1 MRVRVRRL
9 SKVALSVRARVN
21 AKGAS
26 VVPGGKGYIALVL
39 LASVLTACGG
49 RPSPSPTGTSTALS
63 PSPTSTSL
71 ALSPSPTSTVW
82 TCVTSSPT
90 GTCGYY
96 TNKSAITMSA
106 GNSYAANNCW
116 ADPSCA
122 QTLRANSPGDWQ
134 VTSTEPAGNT
144 SVKTGPE
151 LQQQTNNWCAAENT
165 WQNLTKNGCGGNP
178 LSNVPISALY
188 SFTSTYSESMP
199 HNGQTVAE
207 AAYDIWTNYK
217 TDIMIWLD
225 NVNRGAGGATKIGT
239 ASIGGQNFTVYQFG
253 GADGEIIFSLDGGG
267 GTGTFAQQ
275 SSGSVDILGVLDW
288 VQSHGYAS
296 NMTVSLVDFTF
307 EICSTGGAPET
318 FRVSSYSVTAR
329 AA

>member
-39 LASVLTACGG
+39 VASVLTACGG

-63 PSPTSTSL
+63 PSPTGTSLALSPSPTGTSL
-71 ALSPSPTSTVW
+71 ALSPSPTSTAS

-178 LSNVPISALY
+178 LSDVPISALY

-225 NVNRGAGGATKIGT
+225 NVNR
-239 ASIGGQNFTVYQFG
+239 
-253 GADGEIIFSLDGGG
+253 
-267 GTGTFAQQ
+267 
-275 SSGSVDILGVLDW
+275 
-288 VQSHGYAS
+288 
-296 NMTVSLVDFTF
+296 
-307 EICSTGGAPET
+307 
-318 FRVSSYSVTAR
+318 AR
-329 AA
+329 AAPPRSARPPSAARTSPSTSSVVPTARSSSPWTAEAAPGRSLSSPAGRWTSSACWTGYSRMVMPAT